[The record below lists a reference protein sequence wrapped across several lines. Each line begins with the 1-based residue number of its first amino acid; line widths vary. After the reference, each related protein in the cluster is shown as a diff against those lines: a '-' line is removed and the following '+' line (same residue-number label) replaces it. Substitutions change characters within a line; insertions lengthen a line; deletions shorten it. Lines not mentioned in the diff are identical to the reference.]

1 MRSNAS
7 DEESHLMVGRRLK
20 NHVDMKDDHAQVIL
34 IGKYM
39 MTIDITYVILNQR
52 EDEFFSFSENIR
64 FSSSLQSSL
73 EKMFE
78 GARLWRV
85 IIVKKKL

>member
-1 MRSNAS
+1 
-7 DEESHLMVGRRLK
+7 
-20 NHVDMKDDHAQVIL
+20 
-34 IGKYM
+34 M
-39 MTIDITYVILNQR
+39 MTTNITYVILNQR